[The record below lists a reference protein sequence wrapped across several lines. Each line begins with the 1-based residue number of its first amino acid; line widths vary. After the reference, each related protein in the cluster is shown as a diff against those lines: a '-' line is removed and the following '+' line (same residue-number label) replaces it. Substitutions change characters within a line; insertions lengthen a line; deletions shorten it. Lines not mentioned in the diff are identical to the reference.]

1 MLMIDKRSI
10 REDVHTLKQKLA
22 SPSKKLE
29 CVTDIEKIIDMKQSH
44 LWRADLGSCSGNIC
58 NISSQVEIE
67 MGILRD
73 AVEAIKGDDNSK
85 AVSLLENYVAFIE
98 RNYEDEHPAYQ

>member
-10 REDVHTLKQKLA
+10 REDINALKQKLA
-22 SPSKKLE
+22 SPSKKAE

-58 NISSQVEIE
+58 NISPQIEIE
-67 MGILRD
+67 MGILQD

-98 RNYEDEHPAYQ
+98 ENYEDEHPTYQ